1 MGAQGL
7 RAAFGLPIWTLTLRI
22 SPFLRKLIPKPLLQV
37 PRSGSSSL
45 ASGNS
50 TNGPFPMPSAGD
62 RGRGGWISPESW
74 RPGQIGSP
82 GPLGTAVKA
91 GQPVP
96 PPSLVS
102 LSGISSPAPEPQAP
116 PPVLLQGCPFVLS
129 SALLR
134 SLISNRTSFKRPA
147 ETLVSNYCFHARR
160 RNNSEA
166 RRTEGPGHSLRV
178 AGVRSAQGGPPLRC
192 WCPGGPGAE
201 GWRSV
206 QAEGC

>member
-50 TNGPFPMPSAGD
+50 TNGPFP
-62 RGRGGWISPESW
+62 R
-74 RPGQIGSP
+74 
-82 GPLGTAVKA
+82 
-91 GQPVP
+91 
-96 PPSLVS
+96 
-102 LSGISSPAPEPQAP
+102 